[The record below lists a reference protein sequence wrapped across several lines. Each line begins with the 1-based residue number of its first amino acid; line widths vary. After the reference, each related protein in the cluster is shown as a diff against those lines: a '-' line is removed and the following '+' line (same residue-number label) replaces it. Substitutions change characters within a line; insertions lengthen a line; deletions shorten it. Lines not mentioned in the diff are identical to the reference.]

1 MNLILVGYM
10 ASGKSTVGKNIA
22 KVLNYKFIDL
32 DDYIETQENLSI
44 SEIFRKKGELYFR
57 KLENTSLKEIVANE
71 KKYVLS
77 LGGGT
82 PCFYDAIDWLNTKP
96 NVKTIYLKVDLNTL
110 TQRLLKDTPRPL
122 MSHLEKGE
130 DLKEFIAKHLFE
142 RSYFY
147 NKANFKI
154 DASKNVEEITEHLLF
169 KLF

>member
-10 ASGKSTVGKNIA
+10 ASGKSTIGENIA

-32 DDYIETQENLSI
+32 DNYIEKRESLSV
-44 SEIFRKKGELYFR
+44 SEIFSKKGELYFR
-57 KLENTSLKEIVANE
+57 KLENASLKEIVENE
-71 KKYVLS
+71 NNYVLS

-82 PCFYDAIDWLNTKP
+82 PCFYDAMDWLSTKP
-96 NVKTIYLKVDLNTL
+96 NTKTIYLKVDLDTL
-110 TQRLLKDTPRPL
+110 TRRLLKDKTRPL
-122 MSHLEKGE
+122 ISHLEKEE
-130 DLKEFIAKHLFE
+130 DIKEFIAKHLFE

-154 DASKNVEEITEHLLF
+154 DASKDIEEIIEHLLF

>member
-10 ASGKSTVGKNIA
+10 ASGKSTIGENIA

-32 DDYIETQENLSI
+32 DNYIEKRESLSV
-44 SEIFRKKGELYFR
+44 SEIFSKKGELYFR
-57 KLENTSLKEIVANE
+57 KLENASLKEIVENE
-71 KKYVLS
+71 NNYVLS

-82 PCFYDAIDWLNTKP
+82 PCFYDAMDWLSTKP
-96 NVKTIYLKVDLNTL
+96 NTKTIYLKVDLYTL
-110 TQRLLKDTPRPL
+110 TRRLLKDKTRPL
-122 MSHLEKGE
+122 ISHLEKEE
-130 DLKEFIAKHLFE
+130 DIKEFIAKHLFE

-154 DASKNVEEITEHLLF
+154 DASKDVEEITEHLLF